1 MLISTKIQPPALRE
15 ALVER
20 PRLLRLL
27 DRAAAGK
34 LAIVSSPAG
43 FGKSTLLSQWAARAA
58 GGRGAVAWLS
68 VDALDNE
75 PARFLKYVTAALHRV
90 DPAIA
95 ANAESLIDSS
105 PITPVDSILTTL
117 VNDLAKRA
125 DPIHLVIDDAHFLVS
140 TEIAT
145 FLNALVAYAP
155 PSLHVV
161 LATRGELP
169 IELGS
174 MKIKGYVVD
183 LGDADLRFSLEETE
197 EYMKSVSRLDL
208 PVSAVVQL
216 HHKTE
221 GWPAGLQLAGLAL
234 AHEEAR
240 EAFIAEFSGSQR
252 DVATFLAHEVLA
264 RQPPE
269 IQAFLLRTS
278 VLERFCLPLLQAVSP
293 DQDCAAALAHV
304 ERSNLFLIAL
314 DSTGQWYRYHHLLS
328 EFLRNLVRS
337 WPEDRRAALHR
348 AAADWLVRN
357 GHVSDAVG
365 HALATGD
372 NVFAASLVETCA
384 MPLVMQGHIPRVTE
398 WLNQLPPA
406 LIAVRPRL
414 LLTRVWAEFHTS
426 RPRQAARMLKQAK
439 DLINRQAADGL
450 LDRATIRSLKAE
462 LQTLT
467 AGVVSASDRSRTA
480 TSIARRW
487 LADFPEDEPFARGTL
502 SNVCAFS
509 HYSLGE
515 LDEARLRALKGRDYH
530 EATGSVFGIVY
541 SDLILAIVEIAAG
554 NLFRAKDLLD
564 RASRLARERLGSGS
578 YAEAMTAVFEVEL
591 RYEWNDLQGAERLL
605 HQHRQIIEEC
615 GLVVH
620 EMACKLHLARLA
632 AASGRED
639 DAIVFLERAERLG
652 AEKRYRRLTA
662 SALNDRVRLLLAR
675 GDIRAAR
682 LALRSRGIDPSNVGD
697 ARDIHP
703 LHEYAHIGAARVLVA
718 EGQCARAIAVLDRIA
733 RRMRAD
739 GRFRGYMQVRALTAI
754 AANKAGD
761 VLLALAAAVDV
772 VTLALPQ
779 NAVRSLL
786 DEGPAMQNV
795 LELARSK
802 LPAWTSTSE
811 TADFVRRLL
820 NEFGSEVAAPGRLP
834 SRSAP
839 ARKRALSTK
848 EAEVAGL
855 LMRAYSNRQ
864 LAQSL
869 SMAPDTV
876 KWHLKNIFGKL
887 GVSNRTEA
895 VLRLKEIG
903 LGAGSEQRLMP

>member
-58 GGRGAVAWLS
+58 RGRGAVAWLS

-117 VNDLAKRA
+117 VNDLAKRP
-125 DPIHLVIDDAHFLVS
+125 DPIHLVFDDAHLLVS

-197 EYMKSVSRLDL
+197 EYVTSVSRLDL
-208 PVSAVVQL
+208 PVSAIVQL

-221 GWPAGLQLAGLAL
+221 GWPAGLQLAALAL
-234 AHEEAR
+234 AHEAAP

-264 RQPPE
+264 RQPAE
-269 IQAFLLRTS
+269 IQEFLLRTS
-278 VLERFCLPLLQAVSP
+278 VLERFCLPLLRAVCP
-293 DQDCAAALAHV
+293 DHDCAAALAHV
-304 ERSNLFLIAL
+304 EGSNLFLIAL

-348 AAADWLVRN
+348 AAAGWLVGN

-414 LLTRVWAEFHTS
+414 LLTKVWAEFHTS

-439 DLINRQAADGL
+439 DLINRQAADGQ
-450 LDRATIRSLKAE
+450 LDRAAIRSFKAE

-480 TSIARRW
+480 TAIARR
-487 LADFPEDEPFARGTL
+487 
-502 SNVCAFS
+502 
-509 HYSLGE
+509 
-515 LDEARLRALKGRDYH
+515 
-530 EATGSVFGIVY
+530 
-541 SDLILAIVEIAAG
+541 
-554 NLFRAKDLLD
+554 
-564 RASRLARERLGSGS
+564 
-578 YAEAMTAVFEVEL
+578 
-591 RYEWNDLQGAERLL
+591 
-605 HQHRQIIEEC
+605 
-615 GLVVH
+615 
-620 EMACKLHLARLA
+620 
-632 AASGRED
+632 
-639 DAIVFLERAERLG
+639 
-652 AEKRYRRLTA
+652 
-662 SALNDRVRLLLAR
+662 
-675 GDIRAAR
+675 
-682 LALRSRGIDPSNVGD
+682 
-697 ARDIHP
+697 
-703 LHEYAHIGAARVLVA
+703 
-718 EGQCARAIAVLDRIA
+718 
-733 RRMRAD
+733 
-739 GRFRGYMQVRALTAI
+739 
-754 AANKAGD
+754 
-761 VLLALAAAVDV
+761 
-772 VTLALPQ
+772 
-779 NAVRSLL
+779 
-786 DEGPAMQNV
+786 
-795 LELARSK
+795 
-802 LPAWTSTSE
+802 
-811 TADFVRRLL
+811 
-820 NEFGSEVAAPGRLP
+820 
-834 SRSAP
+834 
-839 ARKRALSTK
+839 
-848 EAEVAGL
+848 
-855 LMRAYSNRQ
+855 
-864 LAQSL
+864 
-869 SMAPDTV
+869 
-876 KWHLKNIFGKL
+876 
-887 GVSNRTEA
+887 
-895 VLRLKEIG
+895 
-903 LGAGSEQRLMP
+903 